1 MEKLEELTSLK
12 NLYRRATAK
21 KNKLLQKKLKQ
32 KTEFKVFSLVENI
45 CQLLQE
51 KIIKK
56 MYPTEVLARIN
67 EDTNLDDTSTNSFIS
82 YNLQEAF
89 LPWPINY
96 LHLIPDWLILT
107 VIGIVGMFLMKLFF
121 EPVVACC
128 TLIKDSSLSL
138 TQKLSSV
145 ILPATSIT
153 WMNRKRNQDLENR
166 NIEDFE
172 MRVADLEDQMSIFQ
186 AVMIPHSGK
195 NIQPTRRIEIIE

>member
-1 MEKLEELTSLK
+1 MM
-12 NLYRRATAK
+12 N
-21 KNKLLQKKLKQ
+21 
-32 KTEFKVFSLVENI
+32 
-45 CQLLQE
+45 
-51 KIIKK
+51 
-56 MYPTEVLARIN
+56 
-67 EDTNLDDTSTNSFIS
+67 
-82 YNLQEAF
+82 
-89 LPWPINY
+89 
-96 LHLIPDWLILT
+96 
-107 VIGIVGMFLMKLFF
+107 LFF

-186 AVMIPHSGK
+186 AVMIPHPGK
-195 NIQPTRRIEIIE
+195 NIQPTRQIEIIK